1 MFTYTYIPRNN
12 GWATR
17 CLVIITSICA
27 GDDNCI
33 SELEN
38 VNKMRH
44 VSTKFF
50 KGTRRFA
57 AHKSEDNEIQAK
69 IHIFFYILKYTL
81 QEQ

>member
-1 MFTYTYIPRNN
+1 M
-12 GWATR
+12 
-17 CLVIITSICA
+17 IITSICA

-69 IHIFFYILKYTL
+69 IHIFFYILKYTF